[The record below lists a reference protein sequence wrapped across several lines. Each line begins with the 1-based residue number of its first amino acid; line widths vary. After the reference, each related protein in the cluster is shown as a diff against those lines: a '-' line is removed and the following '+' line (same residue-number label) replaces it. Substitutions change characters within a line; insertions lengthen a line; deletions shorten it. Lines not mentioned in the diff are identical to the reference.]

1 MKSKLFAII
10 LFSLTLWGCKDEE
23 PAASLL
29 LPSALNLEITLSENI
44 EGLVD
49 VKATANDENFFT
61 IRFEDGDNTRQV
73 ETTDGRAQHQ
83 YTSSGLYTIITKA
96 HATTAD
102 FVQQEDTVRITIAS
116 TTNTDGVPL
125 NGSTSPMN
133 YEGYSL
139 VWSDEFSGNSLNESD
154 WNYELGTG
162 NSGWGNNELQYY
174 QKENTSVNN
183 GFLTI
188 EVKQQA
194 AGSQMYTS
202 SRLTTRNKQSFK
214 YGRID
219 IRGAMP
225 KGQGL
230 WPSFWMLGSS
240 HRSVGWPDCGE
251 LDIME
256 MVGGSS
262 NGKSDRVTHGTLHWD
277 NNGQYASYGGKTTTS
292 KKNLNQEFHVYSV
305 IWDKTSVK
313 WLLDNRQFHE
323 TDITPSQMS
332 EFHEEFFFLFN
343 VAVGGNWPGSP
354 DASTTFPQKMHVDYV
369 RVFQK

>member
-1 MKSKLFAII
+1 MKNKLFAIVT
-10 LFSLTLWGCKDEE
+10 LSLIHWGCQDDK
-23 PAASLL
+23 PTATLKLPTNIAVVITAS
-29 LPSALNLEITLSENI
+29 ETQ

-49 VKATANDENFFT
+49 LRATANGENYFT
-61 IRFEDGDNTRQV
+61 IRFEDGDNTQ
-73 ETTDGRAQHQ
+73 EIEAKNGRAQHQ
-83 YTSSGLYTIITKA
+83 YSESGLYTIITKA
-96 HATTAD
+96 HVTAED
-102 FVQQEDTVRITIAS
+102 FIQQEDTIQITIAS

-125 NGSTSPMN
+125 NGANSPIY

-139 VWSDEFSGNSLNESD
+139 VWRDEFSGNSLNESN

-174 QKENTSVNN
+174 QKGNTSVNN

-188 EVKQQA
+188 EAKRQA
-194 AGSQMYTS
+194 AGSKMYTS

-219 IRGAMP
+219 IRGALP

-230 WPSFWMLGSS
+230 WPSFWMLGIS
-240 HRSVGWPDCGE
+240 HLSVGWPDCGE

-262 NGKSDRVTHGTLHWD
+262 NGNSDRVTHGTLHWD
-277 NNGQYASYGGKTTTS
+277 NNGQYASYGGKTSTS
-292 KKNLNQEFHVYSV
+292 KKDLNHEFHVYSI
-305 IWDKTSVK
+305 IWDETSIK
-313 WLLDNRQFHE
+313 WLLDNRLYHE
-323 TDITPSQMS
+323 TDITSSQMS

-354 DASTTFPQKMHVDYV
+354 DVSTIFPQKMHVDYV